1 MKLASA
7 DYLGFSDLAEAW
19 ASDPGSR
26 SYDYILAQLLSAYWQ
41 GAFETLLDTTPDVWP
56 QRLVTY
62 RALKG
67 CAGLP
72 PEGLPI
78 EDDGEPNWNGLSGV
92 SINNYPIPGQA
103 VMNAVELPRDMIR
116 LWCLD
121 QGYELPRHWFPTDK
135 DGNVVGRPSIAHR
148 LISQM
153 TLRGERKELEPT
165 VAAEARALYKWAET
179 NLGHD
184 HHIPKTRSI
193 ENAIR
198 EPYRGLKN
206 PRQAD

>member
-26 SYDYILAQLLSAYWQ
+26 SYGYILAQLLSAYWQ
-41 GAFETLLDTTPDVWP
+41 GAFETLLDTTPDHWP

-78 EDDGEPNWNGLSGV
+78 EDAGEPNWNGLSGGSTGTSHAPCCV
-92 SINNYPIPGQA
+92 SVWAHSTDRAGPSYGLPGQPA
-103 VMNAVELPRDMIR
+103 TTVFLKT
-116 LWCLD
+116 LSGLD
-121 QGYELPRHWFPTDK
+121 LL
-135 DGNVVGRPSIAHR
+135 RPKGLNLHR
-148 LISQM
+148 
-153 TLRGERKELEPT
+153 R
-165 VAAEARALYKWAET
+165 
-179 NLGHD
+179 
-184 HHIPKTRSI
+184 
-193 ENAIR
+193 
-198 EPYRGLKN
+198 
-206 PRQAD
+206 